1 MHRTTV
7 FLTAQ
12 QLRGLK
18 DVGQVS
24 HLSMSSLLRMFV
36 TEGIARRK
44 RTQAAP
50 GILPGRKGRKAV
62 LVGE

>member
-7 FLTAQ
+7 FLTAR

-18 DVGQVS
+18 EVGKADG
-24 HLSMSSLLRMFV
+24 LSMSSMTRIFM

-44 RTQAAP
+44 RQQAAP
-50 GILPGRKGRKAV
+50 AIVPGRARRQAV
-62 LVGE
+62 IGE

>member
-1 MHRTTV
+1 MRRTTV
-7 FLTAQ
+7 MLTSQ

-18 DVGQVS
+18 EVGQVS

-44 RTQAAP
+44 RQQAAP
-50 GILPGRKGRKAV
+50 TIVPGRARRQAV
-62 LVGE
+62 IGE

>member
-18 DVGQVS
+18 DVGQMS

-44 RTQAAP
+44 RTQAAQVVV
-50 GILPGRKGRKAV
+50 PGRKSRKAV
-62 LVGE
+62 LGE

>member
-7 FLTAQ
+7 MLTAQ

-18 DVGQVS
+18 EVGQGS

-36 TEGIARRK
+36 TEGIARQK
-44 RTQAAP
+44 RAQAAQDV
-50 GILPGRKGRKAV
+50 IAGRKSRRAV
-62 LVGE
+62 LGE

>member
-18 DVGQVS
+18 EVGKRD
-24 HLSMSSLLRMFV
+24 HLSMSSLIRTFL
-36 TEGIARRK
+36 TEGISRAK
-44 RTQAAP
+44 RTQAAQAVVP
-50 GILPGRKGRKAV
+50 VRKHRSAFL
-62 LVGE
+62 LVE